1 MVSQEE
7 IHIIIRDTHTHTHTH
22 KCVWVPNAVSITQV
36 TMLLL
41 WSDMFLI
48 NDEGWGAVC
57 LKMNHKTRHKPGSLH
72 LTLILHVLYS
82 LPLYLW
88 ETSFIE
94 VNAVPRESSCDS
106 HYNQLWPY
114 LLLSPLRRC
123 VWRKRGTLQQQPSS
137 FRTGHFSVQ
146 LKGEWTDPVCFADAD
161 ISVLL
166 MNVRQV

>member
-1 MVSQEE
+1 
-7 IHIIIRDTHTHTHTH
+7 
-22 KCVWVPNAVSITQV
+22 
-36 TMLLL
+36 
-41 WSDMFLI
+41 MFLI

-72 LTLILHVLYS
+72 LTLILHILYS

-166 MNVRQV
+166 MNVRQVWVSTRYWSHPKRDRHYVKVCVGDFDMLVRMWVPRSRDR